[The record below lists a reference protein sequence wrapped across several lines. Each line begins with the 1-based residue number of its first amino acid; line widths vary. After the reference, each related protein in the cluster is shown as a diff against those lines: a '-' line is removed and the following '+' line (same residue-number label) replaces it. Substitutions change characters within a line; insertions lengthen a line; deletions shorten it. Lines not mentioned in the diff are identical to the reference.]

1 VKLELGAA
9 LVPEAEHV
17 EAIVVG
23 TALAPKASWRS
34 ELGAYWNP
42 RQSRW
47 WPALCVVLVP
57 EAEQAKDGFGC
68 CIGTSGRASEC
79 WYWVLYWYLRQ
90 SRLRLVLVRYWY
102 LRQSR

>member
-1 VKLELGAA
+1 M
-9 LVPEAEHV
+9 
-17 EAIVVG
+17 G

-90 SRLRLVLVRYWY
+90 SRLRLVLDAVLVPEAEQVKAGNGCCTGTAGWHGD
-102 LRQSR
+102 